1 MKKILKSLLLSLFLL
16 TLIFIPFKAQALET
30 FSSKD
35 VSCNKSICDLRMLQ
49 RKLWIDHISWTRSTI
64 ISDLSSLEDKGPV
77 LERLLKNQ
85 DDIGNS
91 IKPYY
96 GEDAGNKLTS
106 LLREHI
112 ELAVKVTD
120 SAKTGNKIDLEKYN
134 KLWYENADKISEFL
148 SSANPNYSDKV
159 LKDML
164 HKHLQY
170 VTDQVVARLNKDW
183 NEDIQAYDKGEDHM
197 IMFADIIADG
207 LIKQFP
213 QKFERKPK

>member
-1 MKKILKSLLLSLFLL
+1 MKYEKIFKGSLLSLFLL
-16 TLIFIPFKAQALET
+16 TLIFIPFKSQALET
-30 FSSKD
+30 ISSND
-35 VSCNKSICDLRMLQ
+35 VSYNKATCDLRMLQ
-49 RKLWIDHISWTRSTI
+49 RKLWIDHVSWTRNTI
-64 ISDLSSLEDKGPV
+64 ISDLSSLEDTGPV

-85 DDIGNS
+85 DDTGNS

-96 GEDAGNKLTS
+96 GEEAGNKLAS

-120 SAKTGNKIDLEKYN
+120 SAKSGNKTDLEKYN
-134 KLWYENADKISEFL
+134 KLWYENADKIAEFL
-148 SSANPNYSDKV
+148 SSANPNYSQKV

-183 NEDIQAYDKGEDHM
+183 NADIKAYNKGEDHM
-197 IMFADIIADG
+197 IEFADIITQG
-207 LIKQFP
+207 IIKQFP
-213 QKFERKPK
+213 QKFK

>member
-1 MKKILKSLLLSLFLL
+1 MNKIFKSSLLSLFLI
-16 TLIFIPFKAQALET
+16 TLIFIPFKAQALEAI
-30 FSSKD
+30 SSND
-35 VSCNKSICDLRMLQ
+35 VSCNKAICELKMLQ
-49 RKLWIDHISWTRSTI
+49 RRLWIDHVSWTRSTI

-96 GEDAGNKLTS
+96 GEEAGNKLAS
-106 LLREHI
+106 LLRKHI

-120 SAKTGNKIDLEKYN
+120 SAKTGNKTDLEKYN
-134 KLWYENADKISEFL
+134 KLWYENADKIAEFL
-148 SSANPNYSDKV
+148 SSTNPNYSEKV

-183 NEDIQAYDKGEDHM
+183 NADIEVYDKGEDHM
-197 IMFADIIADG
+197 ITFADIITEG
-207 LIKQFP
+207 IVKQFP
-213 QKFERKPK
+213 QKFK